1 MWQVAA
7 SLEKVPA
14 GVRQELATAL
24 AARVLKG
31 KATGD
36 AEVWALGRIAARQ
49 PIAGPV
55 SSVIEPRVVEPWLAT
70 LLESPWERGP
80 ATALAVAQI
89 ARLTGDRARDVD
101 AGLRERLA
109 ERIASEPEG
118 RRFAR
123 WLREVVAI
131 GAQDRALVLAESL
144 PVGLRLVATS
154 G

>member
-1 MWQVAA
+1 MIESRLVESWLA
-7 SLEKVPA
+7 SLLDVLWERRA
-14 GVRQELATAL
+14 ATAL
-24 AARVLKG
+24 A
-31 KATGD
+31 
-36 AEVWALGRIAARQ
+36 I
-49 PIAGPV
+49 
-55 SSVIEPRVVEPWLAT
+55 
-70 LLESPWERGP
+70 
-80 ATALAVAQI
+80 AQI

-109 ERIASEPEG
+109 ERIAAEPEG

-144 PVGLRLVATS
+144 PVGLRLAAAP